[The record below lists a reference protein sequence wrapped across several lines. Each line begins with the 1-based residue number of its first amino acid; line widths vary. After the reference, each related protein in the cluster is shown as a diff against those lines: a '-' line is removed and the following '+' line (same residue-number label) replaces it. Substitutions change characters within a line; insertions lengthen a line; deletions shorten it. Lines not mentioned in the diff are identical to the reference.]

1 MLCAP
6 IPHSLR
12 SDSPIRTN
20 DAING
25 MTLEQLRTGI
35 LQGRLFGRLT
45 APYVALIDFTMNHPF
60 RHCLSRTAHEAD
72 AIFHGSSEENRHRS
86 CGGF

>member
-6 IPHSLR
+6 AFYSLR
-12 SDSPIRTN
+12 INSLVRTN

-35 LQGRLFGRLT
+35 L
-45 APYVALIDFTMNHPF
+45 
-60 RHCLSRTAHEAD
+60 
-72 AIFHGSSEENRHRS
+72 
-86 CGGF
+86 